1 MSQSDAHANILTP
14 STGRDGAQ
22 DPRLVPPALRTRS
35 RVAHHPGV
43 LDGEAVIE
51 GTRIPVRTVVLM
63 AQAGFDAPRIV
74 AELPTLTVADVA
86 VALAYYD
93 HYHDEIDAAIA
104 ADAHADDELL

>member
-1 MSQSDAHANILTP
+1 MSHSDAHANILTP
-14 STGRDGAQ
+14 STGRDGVP

-35 RVAHHPGV
+35 WIAHYPGV

-63 AQAGFDAPRIV
+63 AQAGFDAPQIV
-74 AELPTLTVADVA
+74 ADLPTLTLADVA
-86 VALAYYD
+86 VALAYY
-93 HYHDEIDAAIA
+93 HHHHDEIAAAIA